1 MGIQHALFNFDGNCL
16 FNVRLDFVMRILF
29 DYEYDKYLGA
39 FRFVLVS
46 RNNGTI
52 TSLFVCTKTNYGSGL
67 RAAASTMQMKAFRLN
82 KYENCGGVT
91 VLATAS
97 LDCILATTV

>member
-1 MGIQHALFNFDGNCL
+1 MLCLILMVMCL
-16 FNVRLDFVMRILF
+16 FNVRRGFVMRILF

-52 TSLFVCTKTNYGSGL
+52 TSLFVCTKANYGSGL

-82 KYENCGGVT
+82 KYENCGRVI

-97 LDCILATTV
+97 LDCILTTTV

>member
-1 MGIQHALFNFDGNCL
+1 MLCLILMVMCL

-52 TSLFVCTKTNYGSGL
+52 TSLFVCTKANYGSGL
-67 RAAASTMQMKAFRLN
+67 RAAASTMQMKVFRLN
-82 KYENCGGVT
+82 KYENRGRVT

-97 LDCILATTV
+97 LDCILTTTV